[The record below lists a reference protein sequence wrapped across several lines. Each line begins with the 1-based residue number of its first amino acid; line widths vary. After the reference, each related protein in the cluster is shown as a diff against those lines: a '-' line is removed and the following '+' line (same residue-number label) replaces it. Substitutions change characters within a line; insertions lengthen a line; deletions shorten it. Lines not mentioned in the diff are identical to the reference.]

1 MCQLA
6 NSGLL
11 GGMTL
16 EEAMSEKMLFYQDY
30 YTVLGS
36 EIMSKAGHPSP
47 CWIMCH
53 SMVPDCLK
61 GVARVVDLQIALLLQ

>member
-1 MCQLA
+1 MHIWASKFAKVFLHHTLVFEAMCQLA

-16 EEAMSEKMLFYQDY
+16 EGAMSKGMLFYQDY

-36 EIMSKAGHPSP
+36 EIMSKAGH
-47 CWIMCH
+47 
-53 SMVPDCLK
+53 
-61 GVARVVDLQIALLLQ
+61 LQAHV